1 MVGLIGHERRHA
13 DGIGHVSCKGS
24 DNMDQTYDE
33 KNLSAFGVQWW
44 LNRAWLT
51 GTINIGIG
59 CLAKDKIEEIAD
71 EHLMETE
78 GWRDGRFC
86 DSPPPVLTKPALVG
100 GKCDEGSTTTP
111 DDSSATALPDLMVRQ
126 ISFEQSPS
134 QIRVRI
140 VNVGS
145 APSSICYLAL
155 QSLAG
160 NDPSL
165 GTKKRVWT
173 IPVPALEARKGFST
187 VIDVSP
193 LTQTNGPWRAT
204 IDRSNTVRES
214 NENNNSITYP
224 MTNPGPIPRGRRLSP

>member
-1 MVGLIGHERRHA
+1 
-13 DGIGHVSCKGS
+13 
-24 DNMDQTYDE
+24 MDPKYDE
-33 KNLSAFGVQWW
+33 NNLSAFGVQWW

-71 EHLMETE
+71 KHLMDAK

-86 DSPPPVLTKPALVG
+86 DSPPPVLTKPARVG
-100 GKCDEGSTTTP
+100 GNCDEGSTTTV
-111 DDSSATALPDLMVRQ
+111 DDSGATALPDLMVRQ
-126 ISFEQSPS
+126 ISFEPSPS

-145 APSSICYLAL
+145 GPSSSCNLAL
-155 QSLAG
+155 QSLARD
-160 NDPSL
+160 DPSL

-173 IPVPALEARKGFST
+173 IQAPALEARKGFSA

-193 LTQTNGPWRAT
+193 LTQINGPWRAT
-204 IDRSNTVRES
+204 VDRSNTVRES

-224 MTNPGPIPRGRRLSP
+224 MTNPGLISPGRPRP